1 MDITTTG
8 PSEEPLDLKE
18 PASENPEVPR
28 RTTSERST
36 SRVSACTAFSTAITA
51 SDLLDHLDILPR
63 VVVVVILILVVVVVV
78 VVILALF
85 IIIPV
90 FLLVLVVFVGVIVL
104 VIILE

>member
-18 PASENPEVPR
+18 PASESPEVPR
-28 RTTSERST
+28 RKTSERST

-63 VVVVVILILVVVVVV
+63 VVVVVILILVVVVV
-78 VVILALF
+78 ILALF

-104 VIILE
+104 IIILE